1 MARRPKAIVLDSW
14 AVLAYLEDEK
24 SGQAVAELLSE
35 AGEHSTPVLM
45 SVVNVGEVWYILAR
59 EVSETEADKAVQ
71 ELQHLGIEFVAA
83 QWEQTRVASG
93 FKVKGRMSYA
103 DCFAAALAKMHKA
116 DLITGDKEFRQVESE
131 VQIQWV

>member
-24 SGQAVAELLSE
+24 SGRAVAELLSE
-35 AGEHSTPVLM
+35 AGEHGTPVLM

-59 EVSETEADKAVQ
+59 EVSETEADKAVR
-71 ELQHLGIEFVAA
+71 ELQHLGIEFVTAE
-83 QWEQTRVASG
+83 WEQTRIASG

-116 DLITGDKEFRQVESE
+116 DLITGDNEFRQVESE